1 MRFVQM
7 ESTTFLVREKSFDPK
22 AFRIQAACLF
32 GSVHIADQIQRLLI
46 AFSPAT
52 EEQNGTISFS
62 GHGCLRECDEGARLD
77 IPAHGIEAKSRT
89 VPRRCHVTP
98 RTAHVGPPR
107 RLQRV
112 LQVCAIK
119 FAITKQHHRRTER
132 DQLLYLL
139 DLYRP
144 HASSTPHTHA
154 LPGCRRSP
162 APASA
167 RRDEPARFRH
177 RGENRPPP

>member
-52 EEQNGTISFS
+52 EEQNGTIGFS
-62 GHGCLRECDEGARLD
+62 CHECLGECDKGARLD
-77 IPAHGIEAKSRT
+77 TPAYGIEAKSRP
-89 VPRRCHVTP
+89 VPRRCHMTP

-107 RLQRV
+107 LLQCV
-112 LQVCAIK
+112 LQVCTIK
-119 FAITKQHHRRTER
+119 FAIAQ
-132 DQLLYLL
+132 QY
-139 DLYRP
+139 
-144 HASSTPHTHA
+144 
-154 LPGCRRSP
+154 
-162 APASA
+162 
-167 RRDEPARFRH
+167 
-177 RGENRPPP
+177 